1 MLSTVSDGRRCA
13 GVPVGTVEDGG
24 HSGDSFEPWTSWDSG
39 DDGDSGDSGNMVE
52 IVLDIAGGLC

>member
-1 MLSTVSDGRRCA
+1 MSDGRRCA